1 MLGKHLAITVLS
13 YMIMGFFALMLSIK
27 SFDPLSN
34 ALRSFSFTDI
44 YYQILSQ
51 TTVPDTSRVVTIV
64 DMTQIY
70 RRGQMAQVL
79 QDIQAASPK
88 VVGIDVVFDLEKDD
102 FEGNDSL
109 IRIAQD
115 YGNMVFSMKSLDF
128 DEDNGGYTKEI
139 HSFLTNYVDVKEGAS
154 NVPRGGQYDV
164 LKREIMRR
172 ILSMGREL
180 PSLPALVASEYTG
193 RELWKEDEATIGINF
208 SPKVFD
214 VLSPEEVRQHP
225 ELIEGRVVMLGAMY
239 EDSDT
244 HWTPIGKIP
253 GVELLAYGIQTM
265 LEKREVRHLPSFLT
279 YLISFFLSLAYCYFI
294 VYFKHTTA
302 SSDSMF
308 VRFIVGSAYVVS
320 MITFL
325 FTTLLLFVAFLV
337 FALSDISVNLA
348 LAISSM
354 AFMGTSINMYKA
366 LWDYFSNMRMG
377 AAGHINNKVK

>member
-1 MLGKHLAITVLS
+1 
-13 YMIMGFFALMLSIK
+13 MIMGFFALMLSIK

-79 QDIQAASPK
+79 QDIQAARPK

-265 LEKREVRHLPSFLT
+265 LEKKEVIQLPSFLT
-279 YLISFFLSLAYCYFI
+279 YLLSFAISLLYCYFSSYYKR
-294 VYFKHTTA
+294 VTA
-302 SSDSMF
+302 NSNNMF
-308 VRFIVGSAYVVS
+308 VRFVIGSSYVLSV
-320 MITFL
+320 ITFL
-325 FTTLLLFVAFLV
+325 FTSIVVFITFLV
-337 FALSDISVNLA
+337 FAITDITINLA
-348 LAISSM
+348 WAISSL
-354 AFMGTSINMYKA
+354 AFMGTSTNMYKA
-366 LWDYFSNMRMG
+366 LRDYVRNRNMQMQT
-377 AAGHINNKVK
+377 ITKE